1 MKTTNTATTVWTGAG
16 KAGEGRLTTRSGVLD
31 GAVISFRKRFE
42 GEKGTN
48 PEEIIAAAHSGC
60 FSMALA
66 VQLEQAG
73 YDARRLETA
82 AKVTLEQQGDGFTIT
97 RSDLKLEADVPGIA
111 RDEFAAIAEAAK
123 QGCPVSKLLN
133 AEITLEWTLA

>member
-1 MKTTNTATTVWTGAG
+1 MKTTNTATTVWTGSG
-16 KAGEGRLTTRSGVLD
+16 KAGEGRFSTKNGVLD

-66 VQLEQAG
+66 VQLEKAG
-73 YDARRLETA
+73 FTPERLETEA
-82 AKVTLEQQGDGFTIT
+82 RITLEQQGDGFTIT
-97 RSDLKLEADVPGIA
+97 RSDLKLAAQVPGI
-111 RDEFAAIAEAAK
+111 DKEQFAKIADAAK

-133 AEITLEWTLA
+133 AEITLEWMLA

>member
-1 MKTTNTATTVWTGAG
+1 MKTTNTATTVWTGSG
-16 KAGEGRLTTRSGVLD
+16 KAGEGRFSTKNGVLD

-66 VQLEQAG
+66 VQLEKAG
-73 YDARRLETA
+73 FTPERLETEA
-82 AKVTLEQQGDGFTIT
+82 RITLEQQGDGFTIT
-97 RSDLKLEADVPGIA
+97 RSDLKLAAQVPGI
-111 RDEFAAIAEAAK
+111 DKDQFAKIAETAK

>member
-1 MKTTNTATTVWTGAG
+1 MKTTNTATTVWTGSG
-16 KAGEGRLTTRSGVLD
+16 KAGEGRFTTRSGVLD

-66 VQLEQAG
+66 VQLEKAG
-73 YDARRLETA
+73 YEVRRLETA

-97 RSDLKLEADVPGIA
+97 RSDLRLEADVPGIE
-111 RDEFAAIAEAAK
+111 REEFGQIAEAAK
-123 QGCPVSKLLN
+123 KGCPVSKLLN

>member
-1 MKTTNTATTVWTGAG
+1 MKTTNTATTVWTGSG
-16 KAGEGRLTTRSGVLD
+16 KAGEGRFTTRSGVLD
-31 GAVISFRKRFE
+31 GAVISFRRRFE

-66 VQLEQAG
+66 VQLEKAG
-73 YDARRLETA
+73 YEARRLETA

-97 RSDLKLEADVPGIA
+97 RSDLRLEADVPGIE
-111 RDEFAAIAEAAK
+111 REEFGQIAEAAK
-123 QGCPVSKLLN
+123 KGCPVSKLLN